1 MARILVL
8 DTTLR
13 DGEHTPGAALTP
25 GEKLR
30 MAQEIEA
37 LGVDILDAGVPGRSA
52 DAFEGI
58 RRIAR
63 EVRRP
68 VISALSRTGDEEIRL
83 VAGALEGAEHPRI
96 HVVHATSDLHL
107 GRMGLSRDQC
117 IDRVGAAVRKAREYV
132 DDVQF
137 SASDGSRSDPAFLAA
152 VVAEALGAGA
162 GTINVP
168 DSMGHTLPEEYAAL
182 IRTLLERVPSLSRA
196 VLAAHCHNDLGL
208 AVANTLAAVEA
219 GARQVECTLTG
230 IGERA
235 GNAALE
241 EVVMALHLRR
251 DRLGHETGIRLSHIH
266 RACRF
271 LSALTGL
278 HSPPNKAVVGSG
290 AFAVGAREDEPDAPY
305 PLMSPAMVGH
315 PGHHPLLG
323 TGADRETLR
332 DRYTALGY
340 ELEEGELER
349 AHRLMLVLAT
359 QKDHILDEDLL
370 AILHHG
376 TWADVPSV
384 WKLEFLEVICGAA
397 MSSARVVLTRD
408 GVPTREA
415 EAGGDGPLAAAF
427 AAVDQLTDEVM
438 ELEDLQIRAATPGRD
453 AVGEANL
460 RARVRGR
467 SFAGHAADTDVVTA
481 AVRAY
486 LQVLDKAEHAT
497 TLEARELEKYADMWG
512 V

>member
-13 DGEHTPGAALTP
+13 DGEHTPGASLTP

-30 MAQEIEA
+30 MANEIEA
-37 LGVDILDAGVPGRSA
+37 LGVDIIDAGVPGQSA
-52 DAFEGI
+52 DGFEGV

-63 EVRRP
+63 AIRRP
-68 VISALSRTGDEEIRL
+68 IVSALSRTGDEDIRL
-83 VAGALEGAEHPRI
+83 VAAALEGAHRPRI
-96 HVVHATSDLHL
+96 HVVHPTSDLQL
-107 GRMGLSRDQC
+107 RRMGLSREAC
-117 IDRVGAAVRKAREYV
+117 IDRVGAAVRRAREYV

-137 SASDGSRSDPAFLAA
+137 SASDGSRAELDFLVE
-152 VVAEALGAGA
+152 VVNEALGAGA

-168 DSMGHTLPEEYAAL
+168 DSMGHALPGEYGAL
-182 IRTLLERVPSLSRA
+182 VMHLLERVPLLSEA

-208 AVANTLAAVEA
+208 AVANTLAAVQA

-251 DRLGHETGIRLSHIH
+251 DRLGHETGIRLNHIH

-278 HSPPNKAVVGSG
+278 HSPPNKAVVGAG
-290 AFAVGAREDEPDAPY
+290 AFAAASREEDPEAPY
-305 PLMSPAMVGH
+305 PLMSPGMVGH
-315 PGHHPLLG
+315 PGQHPRLG
-323 TGADRETLR
+323 SAADREALR
-332 DRYTALGY
+332 DRYAALGY
-340 ELEEGELER
+340 ELEEGELDR

-376 TWADVPSV
+376 TWSDVPSV

-397 MSSARVVLTRD
+397 MSSARVVLIRD
-408 GVPTREA
+408 GTPTREA
-415 EAGGDGPLAAAF
+415 RADGDGPLAAAF
-427 AAVDQLTDEVM
+427 AAVDQLTDEGM

>member
-13 DGEHTPGAALTP
+13 DGEHTPGAVLTP

-30 MAQEIEA
+30 MAHEIEA
-37 LGVDILDAGVPGRSA
+37 LEVDIIDAGIPGRSA
-52 DAFEGI
+52 DGFEGV
-58 RRIAR
+58 RRIAQSI
-63 EVRRP
+63 RRP

-83 VAGALEGAEHPRI
+83 VAAALEGAARSRI
-96 HVVHATSDLHL
+96 HVVHATSDLQL
-107 GRMGLSRDQC
+107 RRMGISRDQC
-117 IDRVGAAVRKAREYV
+117 IDRVGRAVRRAREYS

-137 SASDGSRSDPAFLAA
+137 SASDGSRSDPDFLAA
-152 VVAEALGAGA
+152 VVAVALAAGA
-162 GTINVP
+162 GTINIP
-168 DSMGHTLPEEYAAL
+168 DSMGHTLPGEYGAL
-182 IRTLLERVPSLSRA
+182 MMNLLEGVPSLSGA
-196 VLAAHCHNDLGL
+196 VLSAHCHDDLGL
-208 AVANTLAAVEA
+208 AVANTLAAVQA

-251 DRLGHETGIRLSHIH
+251 ERLGHDTGVRLNHIH

-290 AFAVGAREDEPDAPY
+290 AFAVGAREEEPGAPY

-315 PGHHPLLG
+315 PGDHPRLR
-323 TGADRETLR
+323 TSADPDALR
-332 DRYTALGY
+332 DRYAALGY
-340 ELEEGELER
+340 ELEEDELER

-359 QKDHILDEDLL
+359 QKKEILDEDLL

-376 TWADVPSV
+376 TWSDVPSV
-384 WKLEFLEVICGAA
+384 WKLEFLEVTCGAA
-397 MSSARVVLTRD
+397 MSSARVVLIRD
-408 GVPTREA
+408 GTPTREA
-415 EAGGDGPLAAAF
+415 QAEGDGPLAAAF
-427 AAVDQLTDEVM
+427 AAVDQLTDAVM

-481 AVRAY
+481 SVRAY